1 MCVSMFSVCVSV
13 HVCVCMQMCIHMYPW
28 FLYVYWYTCMYVYMQ
43 MCTHVYHC
51 FLYAYQYAYMYACM
65 QICTDIYGGSK
76 LMLRII
82 LGHFSTLLIEARFL
96 SQIQSLDTCLVLVI
110 RLALG
115 IPLISVSG
123 AGIDTGCHAHLTC
136 T

>member
-1 MCVSMFSVCVSV
+1 
-13 HVCVCMQMCIHMYPW
+13 
-28 FLYVYWYTCMYVYMQ
+28 
-43 MCTHVYHC
+43 
-51 FLYAYQYAYMYACM
+51 
-65 QICTDIYGGSK
+65 
-76 LMLRII
+76 MLRII
-82 LGHFSTLLIEARFL
+82 LGHFSTILIEARFL

-136 T
+136 TWVFGDLNSGPDVWVANTLSTEQSL